1 MNFLNNTEILNLSSG
16 RFGGVVI
23 SSSSGQVT
31 GKFGLIQVIEN
42 CKFQVL
48 SGSISGNISSVTCP
62 AGILLAGEFTTIQ
75 LSTGSVIAYNIKP
88 FVSS

>member
-1 MNFLNNTEILNLSSG
+1 MNFLNSNEILNLSSG

-23 SSSSGQVT
+23 LSSDGQVT
-31 GKFGLIQVIEN
+31 GQFGLIQVLEN

-62 AGILLAGEFTTIQ
+62 AGILLAGEFTSIQ
-75 LSTGSVIAYNIKP
+75 LTTGSVVAYNVKP
-88 FVSS
+88 FVS